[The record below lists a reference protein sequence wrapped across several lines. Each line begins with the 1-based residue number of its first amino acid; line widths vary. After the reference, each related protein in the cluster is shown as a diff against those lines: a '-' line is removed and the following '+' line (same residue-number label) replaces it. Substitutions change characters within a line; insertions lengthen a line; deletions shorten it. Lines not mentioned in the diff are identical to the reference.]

1 MPRRTLNEVAA
12 HWSTRQAD
20 IAAAIAG
27 LAESVARLALHI
39 KLTVAVSHAIEVER
53 AAEAL
58 RAAAE
63 CPPALIR
70 GPGFSGDTVDAQA
83 PIVTTSPTDDLNV
96 SRYNL
101 ERIQTELADPE
112 GDNHEIESEIA
123 SGILN
128 LQERIGSFLKP

>member
-12 HWSTRQAD
+12 RWSTRQAD
-20 IAAAIAG
+20 ITAAIAG

-63 CPPALIR
+63 CQPGLIC
-70 GPGFSGDTVDAQA
+70 GPGFSGDTLDAQA
-83 PIVTTSPTDDLNV
+83 PIVTTSRDDLNV
-96 SRYNL
+96 SRYDL
-101 ERIQTELADPE
+101 ERIQTELAGPE

-128 LQERIGSFLKP
+128 LHDRIGSFLKS